1 MSRYRLNKK
10 KFAMA
15 MITIIAALFIVYLVI
30 CYMDI
35 ALNNLSAGGSNSEW
49 NLLLKFIL
57 TFCK

>member
-15 MITIIAALFIVYLVI
+15 MITIIAALFLLYLGI

-35 ALNNLSAGGSNSEW
+35 ALNNLSVGGSKSEW